1 MKVEIEIPS
10 VGIMIV
16 HGVSSGLY
24 RILNLCTR
32 EILFLDLYFENI
44 QRSIIPSITAQRGLK
59 PKFKRLAIEYL
70 SKS

>member
-32 EILFLDLYFENI
+32 EICSLICILKNI
-44 QRSIIPSITAQRGLK
+44 QRSK
-59 PKFKRLAIEYL
+59 
-70 SKS
+70 